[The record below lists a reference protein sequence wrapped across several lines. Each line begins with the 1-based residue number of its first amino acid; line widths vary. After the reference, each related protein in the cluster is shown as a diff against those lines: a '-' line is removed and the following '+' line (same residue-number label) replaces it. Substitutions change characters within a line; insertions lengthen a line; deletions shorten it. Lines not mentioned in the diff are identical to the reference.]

1 MSAKGKKKSLSVV
14 ILVVNNKLS
23 NRIRDALLGIV
34 IINVYLLNTEWL
46 NGRNYKLNTSHLENL
61 RESMASGV

>member
-1 MSAKGKKKSLSVV
+1 MSAKGKKKSLSIV

-34 IINVYLLNTEWL
+34 IINVYLLNTE
-46 NGRNYKLNTSHLENL
+46 
-61 RESMASGV
+61 